1 MSNEFFALPTG
12 SARRASPRR
21 LALRAALAICVLAP
35 LGMAAAP
42 AQAQFSKAYEF
53 LDHVKKGEAQ
63 DVQDALTGSGATLIN
78 TRDVTSG
85 DTALII
91 VTRRRDLTWIS
102 FLLGKGADPNIR
114 NVRDE
119 TPLTIAASL
128 GFVEGVNLLLQQG
141 AQPDQPDKTTGE
153 TPLIFA
159 TLRRDLPTI
168 RALLAGGA
176 NPDRTDSTGRSAREY
191 AERYG
196 KDSAIAQALESAA
209 KSKAGK
215 ASAYGPAL

>member
-1 MSNEFFALPTG
+1 MSNVFPAHRLG
-12 SARRASPRR
+12 SRRG
-21 LALRAALAICVLAP
+21 LAVRAALAAALVVLA
-35 LGMAAAP
+35 GVP

-63 DVQDALTGSGATLIN
+63 DVQDALSGSGATLIN
-78 TRDVTSG
+78 TRDVTTG

-119 TPLTIAASL
+119 TPLTVAASL
-128 GFVEGVNLLLQQG
+128 GFVEGVNLLIEQG
-141 AQPDQPDKTTGE
+141 ARVDEPDQTTGE

-168 RALLAGGA
+168 RALLTGGA
-176 NPDRTDSTGRSAREY
+176 NPDRTDSTGRSARDY
-191 AERYG
+191 AQRYG
-196 KDSAIAQALESAA
+196 KDSAIAQALEGAA
-209 KSKAGK
+209 KTKASK
-215 ASAYGPAL
+215 ASAYGPSL